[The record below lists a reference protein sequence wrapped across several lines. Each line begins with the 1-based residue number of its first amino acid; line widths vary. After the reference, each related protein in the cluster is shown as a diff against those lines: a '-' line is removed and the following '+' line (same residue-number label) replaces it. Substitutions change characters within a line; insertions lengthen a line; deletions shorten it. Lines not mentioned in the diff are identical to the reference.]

1 MYKSLVH
8 DSFAASSAVEQ
19 KIDDRVAEAIL
30 EPQDPEIIDLRRLN
44 EKCSQHLMN
53 SGMSCRDT

>member
-8 DSFAASSAVEQ
+8 DSSAASSTIEQ

-44 EKCSQHLMN
+44 EKV
-53 SGMSCRDT
+53 